1 MLFVEGGS
9 VMDVVPNLVIYAA
22 AFAAFVAL
30 VVIVRHHA
38 EILPWRVR
46 VARKQRY
53 RPRNRA
59 LF

>member
-1 MLFVEGGS
+1 
-9 VMDVVPNLVIYAA
+9 MDVVPNLVIYAA

>member
-1 MLFVEGGS
+1 
-9 VMDVVPNLVIYAA
+9 MDVVSNLVIYAA
-22 AFAAFVAL
+22 AFAAFVVL
-30 VVIVRHHA
+30 VVIVRHHV
-38 EILPWRVR
+38 EVLPRRVR